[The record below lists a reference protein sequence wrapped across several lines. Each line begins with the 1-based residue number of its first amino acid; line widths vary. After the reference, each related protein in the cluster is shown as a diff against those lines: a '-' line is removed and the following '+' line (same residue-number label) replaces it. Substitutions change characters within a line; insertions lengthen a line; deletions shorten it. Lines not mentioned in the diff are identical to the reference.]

1 MSKMTYGRVRAVC
14 ISRVCV
20 MAFRDSVFERAMML
34 AITTVAM
41 LDRLARR
48 RLAPCTADPPAGA
61 LVQRG

>member
-41 LDRLARR
+41 LDRPRAW
-48 RLAPCTADPPAGA
+48 APCA
-61 LVQRG
+61 LYG